1 MNEQLMAREKFE
13 KDFDNVVFRSTPK
26 EVFEFLSE
34 QEKKRIISLYAG
46 TYSFEASVL
55 MHKECE
61 KATFYFYLNGYNYG
75 YSLKYFQG
83 RFKLERDEK
92 IFFGDH
98 KKAYSKKVLSNYK
111 TDRKDMRSGEYFANK
126 KSLIKGEINEGI
138 LELLIYLIGIILFG
152 SAGYGVVSLLGI
164 EKDVDFEVVL
174 LLGFLALFVIAA
186 FIFVGVSITKAL
198 KSAKTS
204 KKWNNFTVVK

>member
-1 MNEQLMAREKFE
+1 MDEKLMAREKFE
-13 KDFDNVVFRSTPK
+13 KDFDSVVFRSTPK
-26 EVFEFLSE
+26 EVFVFLYE
-34 QEKKRIISLYAG
+34 QEKKRLITLYAG

-55 MHKECE
+55 MHKGCE

-75 YSLKYFQG
+75 YSLRYFQG

-92 IFFGDH
+92 IFFKDH
-98 KKAYSKKVLSNYK
+98 KKSYSKKALSNHK

-126 KSLIKGEINEGI
+126 KSLIKGEINEG
-138 LELLIYLIGIILFG
+138 LAELLIYLVGFIVFG
-152 SAGYGVVSLLGI
+152 SVGYGVVSLFGI
-164 EKDVDFEVVL
+164 EKDVDIEIVL
-174 LLGFLALFVIAA
+174 LLGFLTLVVVGT

-204 KKWNNFTVVK
+204 KK

>member
-1 MNEQLMAREKFE
+1 MDEKLMAREKFE
-13 KDFDNVVFRSTPK
+13 KDFDSVVFRSTPK
-26 EVFEFLSE
+26 EVFEFLYE
-34 QEKKRIISLYAG
+34 QEKKRLITLYAG

-55 MHKECE
+55 MHKGCE

-75 YSLKYFQG
+75 YSLRYFQG

-92 IFFGDH
+92 IFFKDH
-98 KKAYSKKVLSNYK
+98 KKSYSKKALSNHK

-126 KSLIKGEINEGI
+126 KSLIKGEINEG
-138 LELLIYLIGIILFG
+138 LAELLIYLVGFIVFG
-152 SAGYGVVSLLGI
+152 SVGYGVVSLFGI
-164 EKDVDFEVVL
+164 EKDVDIEIVL
-174 LLGFLALFVIAA
+174 LLGFLTLVVVGT

-204 KKWNNFTVVK
+204 KK

>member
-1 MNEQLMAREKFE
+1 MDEKLMAREKFE

-26 EVFEFLSE
+26 EVFEFLYE
-34 QEKKRIISLYAG
+34 QEKKRLITLYAG

-55 MHKECE
+55 MHKGCE

-83 RFKLERDEK
+83 RFKLERDER
-92 IFFGDH
+92 IFFKDH
-98 KKAYSKKVLSNYK
+98 KKSYSKKALSNHK

-126 KSLIKGEINEGI
+126 KSLIKGEINEG
-138 LELLIYLIGIILFG
+138 LAELLIYLVGFIVFG
-152 SAGYGVVSLLGI
+152 SVGYGVVSLFGI
-164 EKDVDFEVVL
+164 EKDVDIEVVL
-174 LLGFLALFVIAA
+174 LLGFLTLVVVGA

-198 KSAKTS
+198 KSAK
-204 KKWNNFTVVK
+204 KEQKNKNNGN